1 MSDSLE
7 RTTDCP
13 LPPDKGGTGQE
24 DGGESVTDFTELLWK
39 DGGLPVELQRGMENL
54 RVNRELTDVVLSV
67 QGQDFSCH
75 RAILAAASQY
85 FRQVGIYLCIKKKKQ
100 KPNNDSLCRHCWF
113 LQNWC
118 CLLRLGQCFAMA

>member
-13 LPPDKGGTGQE
+13 LPPDKGATGQE
-24 DGGESVTDFTELLWK
+24 DGGESLTDFTELLWK
-39 DGGLPVELQRGMENL
+39 DAGLPVELQRGMENL

-67 QGQDFSCH
+67 QGQDFPCH

-85 FRQVGIYLCIKKKKQ
+85 FRQVGIYLCEKKKK
-100 KPNNDSLCRHCWF
+100 KILVPAWLVYRTGVVCYV
-113 LQNWC
+113 
-118 CLLRLGQCFAMA
+118 